1 MTGDPRDDHDKERR
15 MSNRQ
20 LDRFIGGSPGAVI
33 VKLVFLSFV
42 VGVLMSALDLNPLD
56 IFDGVVAFF
65 ERLWNMGFEA
75 LGRLGGYFL
84 LGAVVVIPVWV
95 VLRLLNMGRG

>member
-1 MTGDPRDDHDKERR
+1 
-15 MSNRQ
+15 
-20 LDRFIGGSPGAVI
+20 
-33 VKLVFLSFV
+33 
-42 VGVLMSALDLNPLD
+42 
-56 IFDGVVAFF
+56 VVAFF